1 MPLAFSEKGTP
12 NVHTYSLWCNV
23 CSCILGQ
30 KSRNNNNKSGIECMY
45 ATQLH
50 DGNNNDSN
58 NNNNGHRSQFLPTTP
73 LYNFQQSPS
82 YKANWFTFLI
92 VHEYVCMYVCMRK
105 TELTYTHVEY
115 NNVKNKFT
123 LGDAATCRPVSLW
136 NYVLLKRNFLPRI
149 EFCKKNN

>member
-1 MPLAFSEKGTP
+1 
-12 NVHTYSLWCNV
+12 
-23 CSCILGQ
+23 
-30 KSRNNNNKSGIECMY
+30 MY

-92 VHEYVCMYVCMRK
+92 VHGYVCMYVCMRK

-123 LGDAATCRPVSLW
+123 LGDAATWRPVSLW

-149 EFCKKNN
+149 EFCKKKIIKIKWSFHYSISLNTNAFKTGQNVLKQKG